1 MRSAATLWSW
11 TARSMAVGAAYDA
24 AFALAI
30 LFFLVPAGALL
41 RIPVPADPLYL
52 RFAAVLLLL
61 LAAIYVLPARE
72 PRRYQGVVAVAAGGR
87 FMGCVFLAWAHARG
101 APPAF
106 LGLALADLAF
116 AAAHALL
123 LRAARGAEAAR

>member
-30 LFFLVPAGALL
+30 LLFLDPAGALL

-52 RFAAVLLLL
+52 RFAALLLL
-61 LAAIYVLPARE
+61 ILAAVYVLPARE

-87 FMGCVFLAWAHARG
+87 FLGCLFLAWAHRRG
-101 APPAF
+101 APAAF
-106 LGLALADLAF
+106 LGLALGDLGF
-116 AAAHALL
+116 AVLHAVL
-123 LRAARGAEAAR
+123 LRSARRAEVPR